1 MASGARDFVKVTL
14 LLADSAQAAEGKLY
28 VLGGGWSVIGPD
40 PAPMALAVKIEVPWS
55 ETNVK
60 HVVVLELLTS
70 DGEPVT
76 ADGPAGPEPI
86 KVQADFEVGRP
97 PGLKPG
103 TPIDVPLAVNF
114 APFALSPG
122 QRYQWRLTIDGH
134 QDEDWTVAF
143 TTRNAR

>member
-1 MASGARDFVKVTL
+1 VKVTL

>member
-1 MASGARDFVKVTL
+1 MKVTL

>member
-1 MASGARDFVKVTL
+1 MKVTL

-76 ADGPAGPEPI
+76 ADGPAGPEAI